1 MSAAAYMTTRRRYC
15 NRVEGWAGK
24 GPWRRRWVGIVIDFI
39 PVAGD
44 IKGVVE
50 CTVDVSFST
59 CAGAVMGLLPVLGD
73 GARILLRRGDAV
85 VDLSRSGDGVIAEVA
100 TNRTGDAVADVA
112 DDVKLLPPA
121 TSVGSARRAEPGV
134 ASHGG
139 SLPTIKDGDT
149 WLRGTD
155 GNAGRVPSQIA
166 EQLSGK
172 EFRNFDHFREE
183 FWKAAAND
191 PVLRRQFDTADQFRM
206 QNGYAP
212 RAPADQQV
220 GGRVKYE
227 LDHNQELQN
236 GGNVYDMNNIVI
248 RTPLNH
254 IRGK

>member
-1 MSAAAYMTTRRRYC
+1 ML
-15 NRVEGWAGK
+15 
-24 GPWRRRWVGIVIDFI
+24 
-39 PVAGD
+39 
-44 IKGVVE
+44 
-50 CTVDVSFST
+50 FST
-59 CAGAVMGLLPVLGD
+59 LSTSIASAVPLASSEIRYFQTETMHVLQPDDVGFTARAPPIAVSNVAVTGGATVMQGSSF
-73 GARILLRRGDAV
+73 
-85 VDLSRSGDGVIAEVA
+85 DLHGQE
-100 TNRTGDAVADVA
+100 AVAALFGFGSRFYAPNTA
-112 DDVKLLPPA
+112 DDVLLLPSPTA
-121 TSVGSARRAEPGV
+121 VGSGRRAEPGV

-139 SLPTIKDGDT
+139 SLPTIGQGDT
-149 WLRGTD
+149 WLRGTS
-155 GNAGRVPSQIA
+155 GNAGRVPSQVA
-166 EQLSGK
+166 EQLSGQ
-172 EFRNFDHFREE
+172 EFRNFDHFRQE

-212 RAPADQQV
+212 RAPVDQQV